1 VRLYLFGR
9 VFPRFR
15 AATGRGGHRSR
26 GRKGEAKPARDEP
39 RPVDAWTEEEASG
52 AAAGGRTSV
61 RPVVH
66 AQVCEGKA
74 DAKLRRAGC
83 NFHFFVHDKFDC
95 RLFFLYA
102 LVNGMRMNSFS
113 FELFLHLC
121 WLGNE

>member
-1 VRLYLFGR
+1 M
-9 VFPRFR
+9 
-15 AATGRGGHRSR
+15 
-26 GRKGEAKPARDEP
+26 
-39 RPVDAWTEEEASG
+39 DAWTEEEASG

-102 LVNGMRMNSFS
+102 LVNGMRMNSIS

-121 WLGNE
+121 WLGNEWHLVNLAHHQFRSIQSLPTDPHFAS

>member
-1 VRLYLFGR
+1 V
-9 VFPRFR
+9 
-15 AATGRGGHRSR
+15 GRGRLDGG
-26 GRKGEAKPARDEP
+26 GRERRCG
-39 RPVDAWTEEEASG
+39 
-52 AAAGGRTSV
+52 GGRTSV

-83 NFHFFVHDKFDC
+83 NFHFFLHDKFDC